1 MKKLFYLLLMLPLAF
16 FASCSDD
23 DDLPQ
28 VDLTL
33 TMSGVTQYDDAFYA
47 VKAETTETET
57 ETATTDT
64 EDGKDDETLPEGVI
78 TIDSFTAQSLTNK
91 NASVAN
97 VSFFLDGLFV
107 PPSFNTSYVCAIS
120 TADLPVGTHSL
131 SVTANVLQVDKSIAT
146 AALNYPLKIVASA
159 DDLPEG
165 APAIGTYSVTV
176 RNQSK

>member
-33 TMSGVTQYDDAFYA
+33 TLSGVTQYDDAFYA
-47 VKAETTETET
+47 VKAETSDIGTE
-57 ETATTDT
+57 AVATDT

-78 TIDSFTAQSLTNK
+78 TIDSFTAQSLNGK
-91 NASVAN
+91 DASVAN
-97 VSFFLDGLFV
+97 VTFFIDGLFV
-107 PPSFNTSYVCAIS
+107 PPSFNTPYVCAIS
-120 TADLPVGTHSL
+120 TENLPVGTHTL
-131 SVTANVLQVDKSIAT
+131 SVTANVLQVDKSIAN

-159 DDLPEG
+159 EELPAG
-165 APAIGTYSVTV
+165 APAIGTYSITV
-176 RNQSK
+176 RNQQK

>member
-16 FASCSDD
+16 VASCSDD

-33 TMSGVTQYDDAFYA
+33 TLSGVTQYDDVFYA
-47 VKAETTETET
+47 VKAETPDTETEV
-57 ETATTDT
+57 ATSDT

-91 NASVAN
+91 NAAVAN
-97 VSFFLDGLFV
+97 VSFFIDGLFV
-107 PPSFNTSYVCAIS
+107 PPSFDTSYLCAIS
-120 TADLPVGTHSL
+120 TANLPVGTHTL
-131 SVTANVLQVDKSIAT
+131 SVTANVLQVDKSIAN

-159 DDLPEG
+159 DDLPTG
-165 APAIGTYSVTV
+165 APAIGTYSITV
-176 RNQSK
+176 KSQLK